1 MSVLVDSDIVI
12 EVSRARDKSI
22 ISAWKSLRESRTGI
36 LFSPITAAEV
46 WAGAR
51 KNEFDAITQLF
62 RELLC
67 TPVDYEIGE
76 LAGEFM
82 RLYNKSHSLELP
94 DALIAATT
102 VSTGSALWTRNRRHY
117 PMNEVTFY

>member
-1 MSVLVDSDIVI
+1 MSVLVDSDVLI
-12 EVSRARDKSI
+12 EVSRARNQSI
-22 ISAWKSLRESRTGI
+22 ISTWKSLHESRTGI
-36 LFSPITAAEV
+36 LYSPITAAEV

-51 KNEFDAITQLF
+51 KNEFDAITRLF
-62 RELLC
+62 QELQC
-67 TPVDYEIGE
+67 APVDYEIGE

-94 DALIAATT
+94 DALIAATA
-102 VSTGSALWTRNRRHY
+102 VSTGSALWTRNRKHY